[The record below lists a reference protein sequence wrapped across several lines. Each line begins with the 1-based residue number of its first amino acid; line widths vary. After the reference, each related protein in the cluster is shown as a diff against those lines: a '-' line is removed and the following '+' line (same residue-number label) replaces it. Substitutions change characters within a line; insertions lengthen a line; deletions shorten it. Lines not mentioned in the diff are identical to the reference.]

1 MTNKINYL
9 SCDDDIEYDLRS
21 KYCVYSC
28 NQNPDKVCF
37 IGQCVVINDD
47 YGYNVYRSKK
57 MTNPTYRDI
66 FLLCDKIVVS
76 KQNFE
81 HIFFE
86 SVSYSHQINE
96 HLHAL
101 DVFLGS

>member
-1 MTNKINYL
+1 
-9 SCDDDIEYDLRS
+9 
-21 KYCVYSC
+21 
-28 NQNPDKVCF
+28 
-37 IGQCVVINDD
+37 
-47 YGYNVYRSKK
+47 

-66 FLLCDKIVVS
+66 FLLCDKIVEAT
-76 KQNFE
+76 QDFD
-81 HIFFE
+81 HRFFE